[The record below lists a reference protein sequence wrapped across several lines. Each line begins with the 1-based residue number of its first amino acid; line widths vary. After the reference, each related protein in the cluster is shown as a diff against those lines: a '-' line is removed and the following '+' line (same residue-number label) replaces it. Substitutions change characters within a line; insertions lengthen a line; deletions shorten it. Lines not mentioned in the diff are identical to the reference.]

1 MKKKSIMKINILT
14 IAMILTALVPNIS
27 GQSKEVKI
35 YLQKDVDLPNNMIR
49 TDWVSV
55 KRTVDAKSPLRSALE
70 WLFEP
75 KITPEE
81 EKQKIYEVTFGM
93 KFEGV
98 GLKNG
103 TATVSFS
110 ETKNSNYGT
119 SGGGI
124 FSDAIKKTVKQFRT
138 VKRVKICVVGET
150 NIDGE
155 YERKLF
161 KPCK

>member
-1 MKKKSIMKINILT
+1 MKIKIFRLFT
-14 IAMILTALVPNIS
+14 IAILLIAFVSTLTA
-27 GQSKEVKI
+27 QQKEVEI
-35 YLQKDVDLPNNMIR
+35 YLQKDIDLPDNSVR
-49 TDWVSV
+49 SEWTAV
-55 KRTVDAKSPLRSALE
+55 KRMGSSQSPLRSALE

-81 EKQKIYEVTFGM
+81 AKQNIYEVTFGM

-98 GLKNG
+98 NIKNG
-103 TATVSFS
+103 TATVRFS
-110 ETKNSNYGT
+110 ETPESNYGT

-124 FSDAIKKTVKQFRT
+124 FYDAIVKTAKQFPS
-138 VKRVKICVVGET
+138 VKRVSICVVGET

-155 YERKLF
+155 YDTKLF

>member
-1 MKKKSIMKINILT
+1 MKTNVFIIAILLISLVST
-14 IAMILTALVPNIS
+14 ISAQP
-27 GQSKEVKI
+27 KEVKI
-35 YLQKDVDLPNNMIR
+35 YLQKDVDLPNNVIR

-98 GLKNG
+98 VLKNG
-103 TATVSFS
+103 TATVRFS

-124 FSDAIKKTVKQFRT
+124 FSDAIKKTVKQFPN

-150 NIDGE
+150 NLDGE
-155 YERKLF
+155 YEERMF
-161 KPCK
+161 YPCK

>member
-1 MKKKSIMKINILT
+1 MKTKFYQLFTIIILSTAFVLT
-14 IAMILTALVPNIS
+14 ISA
-27 GQSKEVKI
+27 QQKEVKI
-35 YLQKDVDLPNNMIR
+35 YLQKDVDLPDNSIR

-55 KRTVDAKSPLRSALE
+55 KRKVDAKSPLRSALE

-81 EKQKIYEVTFGM
+81 AKQKIYEVTFGM

-98 GLKNG
+98 SLKNG
-103 TATVSFS
+103 TATVRFS
-110 ETKNSNYGT
+110 ETPKSNYGT

-124 FSDAIKKTVKQFRT
+124 FYDAVQKTVKQFPA

-155 YERKLF
+155 YDRKLF
-161 KPCK
+161 NPCK